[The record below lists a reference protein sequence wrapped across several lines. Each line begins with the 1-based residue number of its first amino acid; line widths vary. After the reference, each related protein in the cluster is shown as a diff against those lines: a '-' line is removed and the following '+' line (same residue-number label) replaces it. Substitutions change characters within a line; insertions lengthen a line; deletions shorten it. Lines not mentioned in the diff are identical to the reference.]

1 MHPDVNILRR
11 TRQLRC
17 TNPVSNCSLL
27 VSNVCA
33 RAGYMLRAMCTRK
46 IYPALL
52 VSSEEERITCDVT
65 HPLKDFVNRVLFRLH
80 SCLAKLLSSK
90 TFRCKLKLKLTLLS
104 FQVKDTITR
113 VMEDVV
119 SPSLRSITG
128 DMKENRLG
136 AQCGGG
142 ALEVRSGG
150 HWCRLVDFY
159 RIHGKRSVDHRSGH
173 LFNWHTAHGETAEVV
188 ASPLIT

>member
-1 MHPDVNILRR
+1 MRLDVNILRR
-11 TRQLRC
+11 IRQLRC
-17 TNPVSNCSLL
+17 TNPVSSCSLL

-113 VMEDVV
+113 VMEDVIN
-119 SPSLRSITG
+119 PSLRSITR
-128 DMKENRLG
+128 DVKEHGITAGER
-136 AQCGGG
+136 GGG
-142 ALEVRSGG
+142 ALEVRNGG
-150 HWCRLVDFY
+150 HWWVSFD
-159 RIHGKRSVDHRSGH
+159 
-173 LFNWHTAHGETAEVV
+173 
-188 ASPLIT
+188 